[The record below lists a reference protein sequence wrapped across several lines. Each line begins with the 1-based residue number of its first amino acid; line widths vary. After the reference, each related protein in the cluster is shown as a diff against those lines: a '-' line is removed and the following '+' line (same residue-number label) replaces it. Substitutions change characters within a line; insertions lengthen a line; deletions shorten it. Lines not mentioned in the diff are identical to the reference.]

1 MSQPSAEDWIRQRAA
16 VASQVRAPAVD
27 VTERV
32 MNTLGQSAYSLPTI
46 DKTPLLI
53 GGGLLVL
60 AASIMLVLLPSSTL
74 ITEPWISFWLI

>member
-1 MSQPSAEDWIRQRAA
+1 MSHSAEEWIRRRAA
-16 VASQVRAPAVD
+16 VASQRREPAVN

-32 MNTLGQSAYSLPTI
+32 LSTVDQSVHGLPVI
-46 DKTPLLI
+46 DKTPLLV
-53 GGGLLVL
+53 GGGLLAL

>member
-1 MSQPSAEDWIRQRAA
+1 MSQSSEDWIRARAA
-16 VASQVRAPAVD
+16 VASQLREPAVD

-32 MNTLGQSAYSLPTI
+32 MSTVGQSVNSLPAI
-46 DKTPLLI
+46 DKTPLLV
-53 GGGLLVL
+53 GGGLLGL